1 MTDDGNL
8 QSALVAGA
16 NDLLSQS
23 GLAAAQMWSCFLV
36 FYHEGTESK
45 WIIDPSFDE
54 LNNLSNNLL
63 LVTTFKSDRGDR
75 FILEK
80 GID

>member
-1 MTDDGNL
+1 
-8 QSALVAGA
+8 
-16 NDLLSQS
+16 
-23 GLAAAQMWSCFLV
+23 LV

-75 FILEK
+75 LILEK